1 MGYRRINKIVGYIN
15 EDIIEKYGLEE
26 YIDKP
31 IVQSLDLYAHIQ
43 KHLKDFE
50 SVDSFNHAVMSIPT
64 IIDNPEVVYYDK
76 NRKSLL
82 YYKKI
87 DENVCVV
94 VKLNLRNNK
103 DCYVSS
109 IYPVNE
115 YKIQKMIE
123 KSYIKN

>member
-1 MGYRRINKIVGYIN
+1 MYIGN
-15 EDIIEKYGLEE
+15 I
-26 YIDKP
+26 

-50 SVDSFNHAVMSIPT
+50 SVDSFNNAVMSIPT